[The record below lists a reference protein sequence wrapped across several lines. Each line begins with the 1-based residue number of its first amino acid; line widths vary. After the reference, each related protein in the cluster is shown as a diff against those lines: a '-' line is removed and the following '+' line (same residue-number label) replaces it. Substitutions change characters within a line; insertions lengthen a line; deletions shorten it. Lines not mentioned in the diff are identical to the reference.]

1 MAKFRMSPAVLRA
14 VAAKTRRDYKWFIGD
29 VLQTRLYP
37 KTIEIIDAV
46 QKYDRV
52 AVASCHASSKTFTS
66 ARIALAFLM
75 AHPGESIVITTAPT
89 KRQVEDLLWKE
100 IAVAH
105 QGSLIPIGGD
115 LLRTELR
122 LSRDWYMKGFTAR
135 QGEGVAFQGYHA
147 PHILGIF
154 DEASGVDPEFYSAFE
169 TIRSGGHVK
178 WLLIGNP
185 TSTDGPFFDA
195 FTRHR
200 HLWHRI
206 HISAFDTPNVQA
218 RKLRIPGM
226 VTYDWVREY
235 FLKEGPD
242 SPLYQIRVLGQF
254 PREGDSN
261 LIQVVWVEMARNEPP
276 PFDPEVETFVAGF
289 DAAHEGLDE
298 SALAVRLGP
307 RLIGGVSTW
316 RGMDTMKS
324 VRLIMDH
331 ELPGGVT
338 LQALKENRRLEAI
351 NCDVVGYGAGV
362 ADRLDELGWPV
373 NRVNGAMRA
382 TAFDHKYLNLRA
394 QMWWHLR
401 TAFKERAIGGLIDE
415 VTEQQLTSVRY
426 EITTDDKIKVERK
439 EDYKKRMKFSPDRA
453 EALLYCFMDAQ
464 TDVQGMDLAGFGGYG
479 FVDTAPTDHPDVYAV
494 EAERDHDDYAA
505 IDAWL
510 ERDAIL
516 VGDEAPT
523 RVRGMDRGLR
533 SRRYRQMAGV

>member
-1 MAKFRMSPAVLRA
+1 MSPATLRA
-14 VAAKTRRDYKWFIGD
+14 VAKKTRQDYKWFIGD
-29 VLQTRLYP
+29 VLQTRLYD
-37 KTIEIIDAV
+37 KSIEIIDAI

-52 AVASCHASSKTFTS
+52 AVSSCHASGKTFIV
-66 ARIALAFLM
+66 ARVALAFLM

-100 IAVAH
+100 IAGAH
-105 QGSLIPIGGD
+105 ARSLIPIGGD

-122 LSRDWYMKGFTAR
+122 LSREWYAKGFTAR

-169 TIRSGGHVK
+169 TIRSGGDVK

-206 HISAFDTPNVQA
+206 HISAFDTPNVQK
-218 RKLRIPGM
+218 RKIEIPGM

-235 FLKEGPD
+235 FMKEGPD

-261 LIQVVWVEMARNEPP
+261 LIQVIWCEMARTEPP
-276 PFDPEVETFVAGF
+276 EFDPAIETFVAGF

-307 RLIGGVSTW
+307 RMIGPITTW
-316 RGMDTMKS
+316 RGLDTMKS
-324 VRLIMDH
+324 VRRIIDH
-331 ELPGGVT
+331 TLPGGVS
-338 LQALKENRRLEAI
+338 LQALKENGRLEAI

-373 NRVNGAMRA
+373 NRVNGAMRP

-394 QMWWHLR
+394 QMWWKLR
-401 TAFKERAIGGLIDE
+401 EAFKSRSIGGMIDE

-426 EITTDDKIKVERK
+426 EITTDDKIKVEKK
-439 EDYKKRMKFSPDRA
+439 EEYKKRMHFSPDRA
-453 EALLYCFMDAQ
+453 EALLYCFMDA
-464 TDVQGMDLAGFGGYG
+464 DLSMSGANLEGFGGYG
-479 FVDTAPTDHPDVYAV
+479 FVDVKPTDNPNTFAV
-494 EAERDHDDYAA
+494 EEDERSYDDYAA

-516 VGDEAPT
+516 VGEEAER
-523 RVRGMDRGLR
+523 RVRGMNRGLR
-533 SRRYRQMAGV
+533 NRRYRETAGV